1 MSATSSSNSFTPSF
15 VPTQTTLGLLGLG
28 KTPTP
33 EKLIKKGVNSKSQSS
48 LEIFSTI

>member
-1 MSATSSSNSFTPSF
+1 MLTTNSSNSFMPSL
-15 VPTQTTLGLLGLG
+15 VPTQTILGLLGLG

-33 EKLIKKGVNSKSQSS
+33 ERLIEKGTNSKSQSS